1 MLDTKPLLAGKGF
14 PKLKRDTLEI
24 LQVNL
29 GYKCNLSCTH
39 CHVNAGPTRLEQMN
53 YEDVNAVLEY
63 ISHVTLL
70 KFLILQAVPLS

>member
-14 PKLKRDTLEI
+14 PKLKRDSLEI

-39 CHVNAGPTRLEQMN
+39 CHVKRELTGDTSIDPAHLFVDCPLHPAG
-53 YEDVNAVLEY
+53 
-63 ISHVTLL
+63 
-70 KFLILQAVPLS
+70 

>member
-14 PKLKRDTLEI
+14 PKLKRDILEI

-39 CHVNAGPTRLEQMN
+39 CHVNVGPTRLEQMD
-53 YEDVNAVLEY
+53 YENVNAVLEY
-63 ISHVTLL
+63 IFS
-70 KFLILQAVPLS
+70 